1 MDGTVSGSDLPE
13 GPPALSQVMS
23 AQTAQ
28 PAPQL
33 NGTTEPRGSG
43 SDGGYGATGDV
54 APRAVGNMAE
64 QEAPVLETS
73 RLLDAPASSTFRP
86 PVLLEATASR
96 SQVEAPMPSTIS
108 DLGGRPGMGIEA
120 EGQSATATNEFFTPR
135 SRGSGIASQN
145 TWMGMMDGIPRW
157 MNRLSSY

>member
-1 MDGTVSGSDLPE
+1 M
-13 GPPALSQVMS
+13 
-23 AQTAQ
+23 
-28 PAPQL
+28 
-33 NGTTEPRGSG
+33 
-43 SDGGYGATGDV
+43 
-54 APRAVGNMAE
+54 
-64 QEAPVLETS
+64 LETS

-120 EGQSATATNEFFTPR
+120 EGQSTTATNEFFTPR